1 MKKNKLTI
9 STNETL
15 FTYNLMKG
23 GIFSQA
29 VFAVLL
35 CLFSA
40 SFISCASTPSGSGR
54 GALVQAEIDKDE
66 GTDSEGNNISGAAGG
81 ADGVSADKNAGQSSE
96 EKKEPFKLSEYHYSL
111 LNISPEEY
119 DKRTEGMSDEQK
131 KFYAIKRTRYYDVI
145 GVDLDYKVV
154 VNDKEKEII
163 IQYEESDSDEDWHN
177 NYLFWPWPL
186 KLDKKVVWTSYG
198 YAKIYKSAKNQPMDE
213 FYSAVQAHPDY
224 KVRIWGW
231 SLGSAMAKITA
242 RHFIIRTKGKQ
253 DIDELTT
260 FGDVKCWYNPF
271 YSSKKH
277 CVVIH
282 EYVTP
287 NDLISWCIPICR
299 RDVKCKVGEKFSFKK
314 SKYSEDYHTSYE
326 KYDYSK
332 WE

>member
-1 MKKNKLTI
+1 MILILKKHF
-9 STNETL
+9 STDKKAYSL
-15 FTYNLMKG
+15 KYK
-23 GIFSQA
+23 I
-29 VFAVLL
+29 LL
-35 CLFSA
+35 SFLLLSLFSGF
-40 SFISCASTPSGSGR
+40 FISCASSPV
-54 GALVQAEIDKDE
+54 A
-66 GTDSEGNNISGAAGG
+66 
-81 ADGVSADKNAGQSSE
+81 
-96 EKKEPFKLSEYHYSL
+96 KKEGASLEEPEEFTLSEYQYSL
-111 LNISPEEY
+111 LNIPQEEF
-119 DKRTEGMSDEQK
+119 DAKTVGMSAEQK

-145 GVDLDYKVV
+145 GEDLDYKVI
-154 VNDKEKEII
+154 VNDQQKEII

-186 KLDKKVVWTSYG
+186 KLDNHVIWTSYG
-198 YAKIYKSAKNQPMDE
+198 YAKIYKSGKNEPIDQ
-213 FYSAVQAHPDY
+213 FYQAFMEHPDY
-224 KVRIWGW
+224 KVKIWGW

-253 DIDELTT
+253 EIDELTT

-277 CVVIH
+277 CKKIR

-299 RDVKCKVGEKFSFKK
+299 RDVKCKVGEKYNPKK
-314 SKYSEDYHTSYE
+314 AKASEEYHTSYE